1 MRRRLVLVLT
11 VTVLTS
17 GCASLRY
24 LARET
29 MTSEGR
35 TRQEYFRAHRDLEK
49 GEFES
54 AVERFG
60 ELRQRRPDAYD
71 FARGQAE
78 ALAKAGRYDE
88 AWSALEAAVDAGL
101 RYRWAVE
108 REEAFGPLRPDP
120 RWSALLERIDG
131 NYRSHMQKIRDA
143 KREMPLDTAPSFA
156 TWAKVEATFE
166 EDRKA
171 ARKAQWAIDWT
182 GARDIEEQLHYQRQ
196 IARVRRY
203 LADHPDAAERE
214 EARLKEIRLR
224 IAVAAPWLD
233 FWTPADAKAIEDA
246 ADRLVAE
253 FPAGKYRSEA
263 ELHKAVAILRGVLP
277 ETGWEPGRIEPYV
290 PDCAAAIPILE
301 PLAATAEKDPRGEDA
316 QGFLAYCLW
325 EGTPRDAQ
333 RALATA
339 EAFLAKDQDAPEGT
353 QYWGLTADVRKVRL
367 LGGGLPPFEVKD
379 LAGVT
384 WTPASLAGRVTILQF
399 WSPG

>member
-1 MRRRLVLVLT
+1 MRRPIVLVLAA
-11 VTVLTS
+11 TVLTS

-24 LARET
+24 AARET

-35 TRQEYFRAHRDLEK
+35 TRQAYFRAHRDLEN
-49 GEFES
+49 GNLES
-54 AVERFG
+54 AIQRFG
-60 ELRQRRPDAYD
+60 ELRERRPDAYD
-71 FARGQAE
+71 FALGQAE
-78 ALAKAGRYDE
+78 ALAKAGRHAD

-101 RYRWAVE
+101 RAKWALE

-120 RWSALLERIDG
+120 RWSDLLERIDG

-143 KREMPLDTAPSFA
+143 KREMPLETAPTFA
-156 TWAKVEATFE
+156 TWANVEASFE
-166 EDRKA
+166 KDRKE
-171 ARKAQWAIDWT
+171 ARKFQWAIDWT

-203 LADHPDAAERE
+203 LADHTDAADRE
-214 EARLKEIRLR
+214 QARLKEIRLR
-224 IAVAAPWLD
+224 IAVAAPWQD
-233 FWTPADAKAIEDA
+233 FWAPTDAKAIEAA

-253 FPAGKYRSEA
+253 FPDGKYRSEA

-277 ETGWEPGRIEPYV
+277 ETGWEPGRIEPYA
-290 PDCAAAIPILE
+290 PDCARAIPLLE

-325 EGTPRDAQ
+325 EVKPRETE

-339 EAFLAKDQDAPEGT
+339 EAFLARDQDAPEGT